1 MARVRYKNYEIET
14 WVELYYP
21 GYDFVAKYCESVK
34 EAKHYLRV
42 YPQYSR
48 CAIRWAAAEI
58 INKDGDVNPSVK
70 GATKKEALDKLKKV
84 L

>member
-1 MARVRYKNYEIET
+1 MARVQYKSYEIET
-14 WVELYYP
+14 WVELYDP
-21 GYDFVAKYCESVK
+21 EDDFVTHYCESVK

-42 YPQYSR
+42 YPQCSHY
-48 CAIRWAAAEI
+48 AIRWAAAEI